1 MESVISTR
9 SAAHAFPSIIK
20 HEKTL
25 GSAKYEFYSRV
36 SAASLP
42 PSDYPLAMSSS
53 QPPAAATGAVLV
65 KSAEMPEGSQKVEEL
80 DFNKFKGKPITVDD
94 LYQGM
99 RHMGF
104 QASSM
109 GEAIRIIND
118 MVRRPDTS
126 TVLQAVSS
134 TPLRAHE

>member
-65 KSAEMPEGSQKVEEL
+65 KSAELPEGSQKVEEL
-80 DFNKFKGKPITVDD
+80 DFNKFIGIPFSVDY
-94 LYQGM
+94 LFLLM

-109 GEAIRIIND
+109 GEAIHNNKNKKHKHA
-118 MVRRPDTS
+118 TS
-126 TVLQAVSS
+126 T
-134 TPLRAHE
+134 